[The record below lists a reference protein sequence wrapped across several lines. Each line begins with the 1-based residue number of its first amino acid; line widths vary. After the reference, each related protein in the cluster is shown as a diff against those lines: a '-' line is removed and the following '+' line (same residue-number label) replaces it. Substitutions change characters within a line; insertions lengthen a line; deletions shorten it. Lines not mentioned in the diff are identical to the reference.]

1 MMSIF
6 LLPLV
11 AGGPVAPLQGRPKAT
26 PPPGMVLVE
35 GGPTKIGVPVKEV
48 EAIAEQS
55 ERMFLIQI
63 KETPLHESRVD
74 DFFMMVNEVTN
85 EQYLAFVQATGHRPP
100 QNWAAAV
107 IDAAQKEYLDE
118 QEARRRAAQAVGDP
132 IPDRPPFDRGLWWR
146 NNWQGK
152 PWAVPKG
159 IETRPVVYVDYGDA
173 QAYARWA
180 GVRLPT
186 EFEVQ
191 RAGRGK
197 TANPYP
203 WGTDPDDK
211 KAVTSAMHINAPLP
225 VGSMIEGAT
234 SQGIHD
240 LSGNVWEWTASPFLA
255 YPGYKDI
262 SVPVGKGAQRRK
274 LDAITTWDGNKRVV
288 VSGCFQEPLLAARLT
303 TRRATERFQQ
313 TDSLG
318 FRCAAS
324 IQPGLDMARTVFEQ
338 DLPPD
343 LRPPEVVFDETKVA
357 AADQWA
363 WSPGTAT
370 VASKAEDGAA
380 SRAPLPNYAVITKYD
395 YLLFFP
401 AMEIEAV
408 GVSNLRDV
416 SVERGAIYLGA
427 FATSRPVLEPELPR
441 GTYLVAFRGAGVPK
455 ASAPPAPK
463 EEPGRQGIQDGAQE
477 PAAPPAPPV
486 PPAPIGP
493 RFPEGFQFTADVLVF
508 YAPDGTPVATMP
520 APTDIEYARPQEP
533 KVLIADGTR
542 EISGG
547 VDEKGKPIVI
557 QEPVTVATL
566 KVNSWVRVSNKGFA
580 YGLVLKFKPGE
591 ISQAWRH

>member
-1 MMSIF
+1 MMS
-6 LLPLV
+6 LLLVPLV
-11 AGGPVAPLQGRPKAT
+11 AGGLVAPPQGRAKPA

-48 EAIAEQS
+48 EAVAEQN
-55 ERMFLIQI
+55 ERMFSILTKQ
-63 KETPLHESRVD
+63 TPLHEVRVD
-74 DFFMMVNEVTN
+74 DFCMMVNEVTN
-85 EQYLAFVQATGHRPP
+85 EQYMAFVQATGHRPP

-118 QEARRRAAQAVGDP
+118 QETRRRAAQAAGETV
-132 IPDRPPFDRGLWWR
+132 PDRQPFDRGLWWR

-159 IETRPVVYVDYGDA
+159 IETRPVTYVDYGDA

-186 EFEVQ
+186 EFEFQ

-197 TANPYP
+197 TTNPYP
-203 WGTDPDDK
+203 WGSEADDK

-225 VGSMIEGAT
+225 VGSMIGGAT
-234 SQGIHD
+234 PHGIHD
-240 LSGNVWEWTASPFLA
+240 LSGNVWEWTASPFIA
-255 YPGYKDI
+255 YPGYKDL
-262 SVPVGKGAQRRK
+262 SVTVGKGAQRRV
-274 LDAITTWDGNKRVV
+274 LDKITTWDANMRVV

-303 TRRATERFQQ
+303 TRRPTERFQQ

-324 IQPGLDMARTVFEQ
+324 LQPGLDMARTVFNQ
-338 DLPPD
+338 DLPSD
-343 LRPPEVVFDETKVA
+343 LRPAEIVFDETKVA
-357 AADQWA
+357 AADHWES
-363 WSPGTAT
+363 SPGTAT
-370 VASKAEDGAA
+370 IASKGEDGAA
-380 SRAPLPNYAVITKYD
+380 ARVPLPNYALITDYD

-401 AMEIEAV
+401 TLEIEAV

-416 SVERGAIYLGA
+416 SVERGAVYLGV
-427 FATSRPVLEPELPR
+427 FATSRPVLEPELPP

-455 ASAPPAPK
+455 ASAPPPPK

-477 PAAPPAPPV
+477 PAKPA
-486 PPAPIGP
+486 GP
-493 RFPEGFQFTADVLVF
+493 RFPEGFAFTADVLVF

-520 APTDIEYARPQEP
+520 APTDVEYARPQEP

-547 VDEKGKPIVI
+547 VDEKGKPILI
-557 QEPVTVATL
+557 QEPVTIATF
-566 KVNSWVRVSNKGFA
+566 KVNSWVRVSNKGFT
-580 YGLVLKFKPGE
+580 YSLVLKFKPGE
-591 ISQAWRH
+591 ISQSWRH